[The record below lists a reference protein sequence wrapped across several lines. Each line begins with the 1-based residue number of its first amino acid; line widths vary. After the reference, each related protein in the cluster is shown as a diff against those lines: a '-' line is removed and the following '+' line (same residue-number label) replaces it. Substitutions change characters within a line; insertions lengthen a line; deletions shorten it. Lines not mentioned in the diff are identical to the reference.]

1 MHDTPEPMP
10 LAEEDRAVDF
20 LLDLVRALH
29 LAYVPANVVESL
41 MKGAAQGLGLRLE
54 LFTLQSFV
62 ATEVTSGARR
72 RVDIERVPFNPHWNL
87 RRSSGVLLVAR
98 AVAAGQLR
106 LPEARAELER
116 VVQQRPAY
124 PEWSVFIAY
133 GVYSAAVAARV
144 GGAWRE
150 LAVAGLIGVVAGL
163 IHYGTLQS
171 MRMDLQ
177 KSFLA
182 AFVGTLMAF
191 GFSLLLPPFDLTRA
205 LFGGATLLI
214 PAMVVTL
221 GAAELVSESVEAGM
235 TRLTYGLLRFL
246 LLGVGIVAA
255 ARLWTLLLPLP
266 ADAQATPLP
275 EPLVLALVALGG
287 IALTVCMGGRRRE
300 LPWIVGAVLLAFGT
314 QELTKLL
321 FGGRGSP
328 LLASFV
334 LGIAGLLY
342 ARWPGRT
349 ATTVIMPGLLQLAP
363 GFLGT
368 QVIVALLQPG
378 VPASGERFFD
388 VLLVAA
394 QLVLGLVFASA
405 VVSAPGLPSRRPV
418 SP

>member
-1 MHDTPEPMP
+1 MAETPTP
-10 LAEEDRAVDF
+10 LPPSEEDQAVAF

-29 LAYVPANVVESL
+29 LAYLPAHVVEAL
-41 MKGAAQGLGLRLE
+41 MQGAARGLGLRLE
-54 LFTLQSFV
+54 LFTLQSFA

-72 RVDIERVPFNPHWNL
+72 RVDIERLPFNPHWNL
-87 RRSSGVLLVAR
+87 RRASGVLLLAR
-98 AVAAGQLR
+98 AVAAGRLT
-106 LPEARAELER
+106 LPEARAELDR
-116 VVQQRPAY
+116 VLHQRPAY
-124 PEWSVFIAY
+124 PEWLVFVAY
-133 GVYSAAVAARV
+133 GVYGAAVAARV

-150 LAVAGLIGVVAGL
+150 VAAALVIGAIAGV
-163 IHYGTLQS
+163 IHFGTLRS

-182 AFVGTLMAF
+182 AFVGTLAAF
-191 GFSLLLPPFDLTRA
+191 GLTYVLPPFDLTRA

-221 GAAELVSESVEAGM
+221 GALELVSESVEAGM

-246 LLGVGIVAA
+246 LVGVGITAA
-255 ARLWTLLLPLP
+255 SRLWTLFLPVP
-266 ADAQATPLP
+266 AHVNAVPLP
-275 EPLVLALVALGG
+275 EPVVLALLALGG
-287 IALTVCMGGRRRE
+287 VALTVCMGGRERE

-321 FGGRGSP
+321 VGGRGSP
-328 LLASFV
+328 ILASFV
-334 LGIAGLLY
+334 LGVAGLLY
-342 ARWPGRT
+342 ARLPGRT

-378 VPASGERFFD
+378 APSSGESFFN

-394 QLVLGLVFASA
+394 QLVMGLVFASA
-405 VVSAPGLPSRRPV
+405 VVQPRVRLHTDEARA
-418 SP
+418 

>member
-1 MHDTPEPMP
+1 MHDTPDPMP

-116 VVQQRPAY
+116 VVQQRAAY
-124 PEWSVFIAY
+124 PEWSVFLAY

-163 IHYGTLQS
+163 IHFGTLQS

-182 AFVGTLMAF
+182 AFLGTLMAF

-314 QELTKLL
+314 QEFTKLL

-342 ARWPGRT
+342 ARRPGRT

-378 VPASGERFFD
+378 APASGERFFD